1 MKIMQ
6 YLCIMNEQIQL
17 EQRSPIKFTISGSL
31 FIVIHLLPLLA
42 LLPGIHVTFFD
53 WMTCLFF
60 YYFRM
65 FFVTSVYHRYFSHKT
80 FKTSRWFQFF
90 LAFMA
95 QTSMQKGVLWWAA
108 HHRVHHK
115 TSDTPADPHSMKLYG
130 FWYSHVGWILGPD
143 FNDTDYEGI
152 KDFAKFKEL
161 RWLNNHSW
169 VPFVTLGIAV
179 FFIGAKV
186 NGGSWLDLNAGL
198 STLLIGFFLSTVIL
212 FHGTFSI
219 NSIMHYF
226 GSKRYESGDESK
238 NNLILALV
246 TLGEGWH
253 NNHHYYQSSMKNGF
267 FWWEIDITGYIVQLL
282 GLVGLVWDIQKVP
295 DHIKYSKNLEDAK
308 RILNENR
315 MRKAA

>member
-1 MKIMQ
+1 
-6 YLCIMNEQIQL
+6 MNKNVTL
-17 EQRSPIKFTISGSL
+17 ENRNPVKFTISGSL
-31 FIVIHLLPLLA
+31 FWLIHLIPLLA
-42 LLPGIHVTFFD
+42 FLPGINVTFFD
-53 WMTCLFF
+53 WMMCLFM

-65 FFVTSVYHRYFSHKT
+65 FFVCSTYHRYFAHKT
-80 FKTSRWFQFF
+80 FKTSRWFQFV

-95 QTSMQKGVLWWAA
+95 QTTMQKGVLWWAA
-108 HHRVHHK
+108 HHRIHHK

-143 FNDTDYEGI
+143 YNETDYEGI

-161 RWLNNHSW
+161 RWLNNNSW
-169 VPFVTLGIAV
+169 IPFVVLGIAIWL
-179 FFIGAKV
+179 IGAKV
-186 NGGSWLDLNAGL
+186 KGGSWFAFEQGL
-198 STLLIGFFLSTVIL
+198 PTLLIGFFLSTAIL

-226 GSKRYESGDESK
+226 GKKRYESGDDSK
-238 NNLILALV
+238 NNFILALV

-267 FWWEIDITGYIVQLL
+267 FWWEIDITGYIVHMLSW
-282 GLVGLVWDIQKVP
+282 VGLVWDIKTVP
-295 DHIKYSKNLEDAK
+295 DHIKHSKNLEDAK

-315 MRKAA
+315 VAKAA